1 MGRLSWDALI
11 GRDYAVFLA
20 LTALTAMFQLVGNL
34 ISDVLYMVIDPRIDF
49 SKK

>member
-1 MGRLSWDALI
+1 MGLLSWNALM

-20 LTALTAMFQLVGNL
+20 LLSLTASFQLIGNI
-34 ISDVLYMVIDPRIDF
+34 ISDVLYMLIDPRIDF